1 MSKTLTKSYQLV
13 GKGSNTAVGADTM
26 YLELHAKYESYS
38 TTTNTS
44 KVIVKAVLN
53 SRSGQTHDGSG
64 RTLRITDNTTGKN
77 SGDIS
82 ISKGSSSSNKFPE
95 GDYTLYEWSETITH
109 NADGTKSIVDSATFK
124 LKAWGITLSV
134 TSDTLILPN
143 IPRTSGI
150 TTAKGGYDVAD
161 NYMLI
166 TIDRKASSY
175 TDTVSWTCSNLSE
188 TVQTKG
194 SATKIMLC
202 FDDNSYSNVTPPS
215 GYTKKRSAYSNVD
228 IMNKIPNSQSIDMT
242 FVTSTYNGNTLIGT
256 SPTTK
261 FTFQV
266 YKTPYVNNLSY
277 LITDT
282 LSQNLTGATNV
293 AIKGI
298 SNVQVTNT
306 PTKSLNDN
314 STIASYTFVASNMA
328 GVTQTSNT
336 YTFNGLL
343 GSIIRSVATD
353 SRNYS
358 TSLSQG
364 AIELDSS
371 HFLDYATPSITTL
384 TATRTEE
391 TSSTVNVSIEGT
403 FWNNSFG
410 NSTNAITLSKR
421 LKIDDGSYGSW
432 STITPTISGNDF
444 TYTGTVNVASTSTG
458 TLEIKVVDSTN
469 SEYTLTVSIPKGKS
483 LFDIGENVLRVNN
496 NLYVDGSMA
505 LGDSNS
511 NNDILLNSKSIKN
524 VLTPVTRTIGLD
536 SNTNYTISSTY
547 GHTLVKCDVDI
558 TNLNATNKLSYSSTN
573 GYITI
578 GSGVTHIKVSGNVM
592 ARGIQAALI
601 GEIQKVGSNSTETVS
616 CGYSTVT
623 GTWNWTTIGLSSKI
637 IQVASGDK
645 IQLTIGSSAT
655 GTMVVAGGAGQM
667 TYLNVEVID

>member
-13 GKGSNTAVGADTM
+13 GTGSNTAVGDDTM

-44 KVIVKAVLN
+44 KVIVKAVIN
-53 SRSGQTHDGSG
+53 SRSGLTYDGSG

-82 ISKGSSSSNKFPE
+82 ISKGNSSSNPFPS
-95 GDYTLYEWSETITH
+95 GDYDLYEWSETITH
-109 NADGTKSIVDSATFK
+109 NADGTKSIVDGATFK
-124 LKAWGITLSV
+124 LKAWGKTLSV

-143 IPRTSGI
+143 IPRKSGI

-188 TVQTKG
+188 TVQTK
-194 SATKIMLC
+194 SSDTKIMLC
-202 FDDNSYSNVTPPS
+202 FDDNSYNNVTPPS
-215 GYTKKRSAYSNVD
+215 GYVKKRSSYSNVD
-228 IMNKIPNSQSIDMT
+228 LMNKITNSTSISMT
-242 FVTSTYNGNTLIGT
+242 FTTTTYNGNTSLGSNT
-256 SPTTK
+256 AT

-277 LITDT
+277 LVTDT

-306 PTKSLNDN
+306 PTKALNDN
-314 STIASYTFVASNMA
+314 STISSYTFVASNMA
-328 GVTQTSNT
+328 GVTQASNT

-343 GSIIRSVATD
+343 GSIIRSVSTD

-371 HFLDYATPSITTL
+371 HFLEYTTPSITTL

-391 TSSTVNVSIEGT
+391 TSSTINVSIEGT

-410 NSTNAITLSKR
+410 SSTNTITLSKR
-421 LKIDDGSYGSW
+421 LKIDDGSYSSW
-432 STITPTISGNDF
+432 STITPTISSNNF
-444 TYTGTVNVASTSTG
+444 TYTGTINVASTSTA

-469 SEYTLTVSIPKGKS
+469 SEYTLSVSISKGKS
-483 LFDIGENVLRVNN
+483 LFDIAEDILKVNN
-496 NLYVDGSMA
+496 DTVIDGSLA
-505 LGDSNS
+505 VGSSGSNEVL
-511 NNDILLNSKSIKN
+511 LLNGQEIKPYI
-524 VLTPVTRTIGLD
+524 PVIRTLGLN

-547 GHTLVKCDVDI
+547 GHTLVKLDVDI
-558 TNLNATNKLSYSSTN
+558 TNLNATNKLSYSSSN

-578 GSGVTHIKVSGNVM
+578 GSGVNHVRINANIM
-592 ARGIQAALI
+592 ARGIAGALI
-601 GEIQKVGSNSTETVS
+601 GEVQKNSSTILADYVTANSTGAWVTISLSTKTFSVSQGDIIKITVS
-616 CGYSTVT
+616 SGTT
-623 GTWNWTTIGLSSKI
+623 GT
-637 IQVASGDK
+637 
-645 IQLTIGSSAT
+645 LT
-655 GTMVVAGGAGQM
+655 VAGGGGQF
-667 TYLNVEVID
+667 TYLNVEIVD